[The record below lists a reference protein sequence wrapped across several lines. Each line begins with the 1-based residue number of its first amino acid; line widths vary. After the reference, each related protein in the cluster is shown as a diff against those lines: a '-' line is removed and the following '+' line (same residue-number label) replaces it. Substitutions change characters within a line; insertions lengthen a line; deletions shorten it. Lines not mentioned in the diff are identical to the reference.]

1 MGGFLGIGGSGAQ
14 HNRNI
19 NLAAAGN
26 LNNVF
31 NYAMPL
37 GENLASTG
45 QQTTAAGVGDI
56 NQSLGY
62 WSKLLSGS
70 RPAMQAAIAPETNA
84 VLSGADAQRR
94 QQAAMGTARGGG
106 TAGAN
111 QQEAD
116 KTKAT
121 IDNALFG
128 VRPEAARQVG
138 ELGTKVAG
146 IGTAETA
153 DALNALGLGED
164 VEKTLSTFGQKG
176 GGGGSSPASLGSSI
190 AGILGAAFGFL

>member
-1 MGGFLGIGGSGAQ
+1 MSGFLGIGGSGAQ

-37 GENLASTG
+37 GENLAG
-45 QQTTAAGVGDI
+45 QGQATTAAGVGDI

-84 VLSGADAQRR
+84 VLSGADASKR

-106 TAGAN
+106 TAGTN
-111 QQEAD
+111 QQLD
-116 KTKAT
+116 TTTRAT

-128 VRPEAARQVG
+128 VRPEAAKETG
-138 ELGTKVAG
+138 ELGAKVAG
-146 IGTAETA
+146 IGQSELAES
-153 DALNALGLGED
+153 LNALGLGED
-164 VEKTLSTFGQKG
+164 VEKTLSTFGQKSG
-176 GGGGSSPASLGSSI
+176 GGGGSSPASIGSSI
-190 AGILGAAFGFL
+190 AGILGAAFGL